1 MAIVLLTLFNEQ
13 RKNKPDVHVLVT
25 YSNNRAFCTP
35 AKFWIKSGMLN
46 PPGGEFYV
54 NYMVRTTS
62 TLPYNEKPVH
72 VALTKNATCHSGLTG
87 NIPVQGVEPLQ
98 SNALKYGVCLH
109 KALFGQ
115 FDDPQVILIILNQFM
130 SFNFYIVCS

>member
-25 YSNNRAFCTP
+25 YNNNRTFCTP
-35 AKFWIKSGMLN
+35 AKFWIKSGKFVTWSS
-46 PPGGEFYV
+46 EFYV

-72 VALTKNATCHSGLTG
+72 VALTKDATCHSGLTG

-98 SNALKYGVCLH
+98 SNVLKYGVCLH

-115 FDDPQVILIILNQFM
+115 FDNQVII
-130 SFNFYIVCS
+130 Y